1 MNNKDKYIAEV
12 EALKAGD
19 DLKKAILEKADKK
32 PQNNAYKKII
42 PLAASFAV
50 VILVAVLVAVPATR
64 NRAAL
69 KKDAAAVEYACD
81 AKDEAEGE
89 LYEYNAARNEEYDNS
104 ESGAAGK
111 SAESGTGAWYVDA
124 LNRGLSDM
132 EQKALL
138 GYSYDS
144 EGDCFYTDDRECWQ
158 SGFSYNE
165 IYDRAAGFPA
175 MYIDRLRIRFDYDD
189 LAWMI
194 QLWKGQYG
202 WTFVGGEIGVYTS
215 DRFKTS
221 EINSTQLDR
230 YECPDESDWLNM
242 SMDIYWDKE
251 KDGDYDKLLSR
262 PYAKYWWCNGFRFGI
277 LNKFT
282 PPITELIMQARITFK
297 SSAMAN
303 LFTTGM
309 KKGRFRSAASASNLS
324 KDSIYQSGSD
334 VYFRWYTVY

>member
-69 KKDAAAVEYACD
+69 KKDAAAVEYAYD
-81 AKDEAEGE
+81 VKDEAEGE
-89 LYEYNAARNEEYDNS
+89 SYEYNAARNEEYDNS

-132 EQKALL
+132 EQKAVL

-144 EGDCFYTDDRECWQ
+144 EGDCFYTDDKDCWQ
-158 SGFSYNE
+158 SGLGYNE
-165 IYDRAAGFPA
+165 IYDRAAGFSA
-175 MYIDRLRIRFDYDD
+175 LYIDKLRIRFDYEDV
-189 LAWMI
+189 AWMI

-202 WTFVGGEIGVYTS
+202 WVFVGGEIGVFTN
-215 DRFKTS
+215 DELKTS
-221 EINSTQLDR
+221 EINASQLNH
-230 YECPDESDWLNM
+230 YKCADESNWLNM
-242 SMDIYWDKE
+242 NMDIFWDKE
-251 KDGDYDKLLSR
+251 KDGTYDKILSR
-262 PYAKYWWCNGFRFGI
+262 PYTRYWWCTGFKYGTLNRF
-277 LNKFT
+277 T
-282 PPITELIMQARITFK
+282 SPITELIMQARVTFK

-309 KKGRFRSAASASNLS
+309 HRTGFRSSSSAHEL
-324 KDSIYQSGSD
+324 KDDSVYQNGSD
-334 VYFRWYTVY
+334 VYFRWR